1 MYYGRMEPGLN
12 LLLNISGSFIAIS
25 SVIAK
30 VSIFIMNIVIIGSGN
45 VAAVLGRKLLKAG
58 HVIQQIY
65 GRNATAAS
73 ELAYEWNTESANYT
87 SLIVKTA
94 DVYLVA
100 VADTAIAAVAADLRL
115 KNKIVAHT
123 AAAVPM
129 DVLKGVTDN
138 YGVFYPL
145 QSMRKQQENS
155 PELTIYT
162 EASNA
167 DTKKVLDQ
175 LAASITNNPVQPAD
189 LDKRSRLHVA
199 AVFASNFTNY
209 LFDLAASFCNKE
221 GISFSELLPLIRN
234 TVERLNE
241 ESPSQMQTGPAV
253 RKDLDTIHKH
263 QELLKDYPE
272 HLMVYNFL
280 TEALMRH

>member
-1 MYYGRMEPGLN
+1 
-12 LLLNISGSFIAIS
+12 
-25 SVIAK
+25 
-30 VSIFIMNIVIIGSGN
+30 MNIVMIGSGN

-58 HVIQQIY
+58 HAILQIY

-100 VADTAIAAVAADLRL
+100 VADTAIAAIAADLRL
-115 KNKIVAHT
+115 KGKIVAHT

-129 DVLKGVTDN
+129 EVLKNVTDN

-145 QSMRKQQENS
+145 QSMRKQQDNI

-162 EASNA
+162 EASNP
-167 DTKKVLDQ
+167 DTKKILDQ
-175 LAASITNNPVQPAD
+175 LAASITGNPVYPAD

-209 LFDLAASFCNKE
+209 LFDLAESFCKKE

-234 TVERLNE
+234 TVERLNQ
-241 ESPSQMQTGPAV
+241 ESPSQMQTGPAA
-253 RKDLDTIHKH
+253 RKDLDTIRKH
-263 QELLKDYPE
+263 QELLKAYPE
-272 HLMVYNFL
+272 HLAVYNFL

>member
-1 MYYGRMEPGLN
+1 
-12 LLLNISGSFIAIS
+12 
-25 SVIAK
+25 
-30 VSIFIMNIVIIGSGN
+30 MNIVMIGSGN

-73 ELAYEWNTESANYT
+73 ELAYEWNTESTNYT

-100 VADTAIAAVAADLRL
+100 VADTAIAAVASDLRL
-115 KNKIVAHT
+115 KHKIVAHT

-129 DVLKGVTDN
+129 EVLKTVTDN

-145 QSMRKQQENS
+145 QSMRKQQDNI

-175 LAASITNNPVQPAD
+175 LAASITSNPVQPAD

-209 LFDLAASFCNKE
+209 LFDLAESFCKKE
-221 GISFSELLPLIRN
+221 GIAFSELLPLIRN
-234 TVERLNE
+234 TVERLNN
-241 ESPSQMQTGPAV
+241 ESPAQMQTGPAV

-263 QELLKDYPE
+263 QELLNDYPE
-272 HLMVYNFL
+272 HLAVYNFL

>member
-1 MYYGRMEPGLN
+1 
-12 LLLNISGSFIAIS
+12 
-25 SVIAK
+25 
-30 VSIFIMNIVIIGSGN
+30 MNIVMIGSGN

-65 GRNATAAS
+65 GRNAAAAS
-73 ELAYEWNTESANYT
+73 ELAYEWNTESTNYT

-100 VADTAIAAVAADLRL
+100 VTDSAIATIAADLRL
-115 KNKIVAHT
+115 KGKIVAHT

-129 DVLKGVTDN
+129 EVLKDVSVN

-145 QSMRKQQENS
+145 QSLRKQQDHL
-155 PELTIYT
+155 PELTMYT

-167 DTKKVLDQ
+167 ETKKVLDQ
-175 LAASITNNPVQPAD
+175 LAASITNNPVYPAD
-189 LDKRSRLHVA
+189 LDRRSRLHVA

-209 LFDLAASFCNKE
+209 LFDLAESFCKKE
-221 GISFSELLPLIRN
+221 GIAFSELLPLIRN
-234 TVERLNE
+234 TVERLE
-241 ESPSQMQTGPAV
+241 QESPSQMQTGPAA

-263 QELLKDYPE
+263 QELLKEYPE

-280 TEALMRH
+280 TEALMKH